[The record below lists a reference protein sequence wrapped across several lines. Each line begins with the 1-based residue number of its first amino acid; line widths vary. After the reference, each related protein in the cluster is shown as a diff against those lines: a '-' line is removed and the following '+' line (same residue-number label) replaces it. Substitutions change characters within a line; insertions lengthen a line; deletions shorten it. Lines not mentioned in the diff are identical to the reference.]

1 MLIAKLFWAP
11 CLGEPPFRFPFHLFR
26 LLSVNLSPICS
37 VFVSNLIVIWKR
49 EGSPH
54 LVSPLLVRCVFVATN
69 LLDQMP
75 RMEGK
80 HHCASPLLFPSY
92 ISNFEQLEK
101 ERAVTIVWVFFWS
114 DGDRSY
120 TNENHFSALLSASY
134 FFKVWTPQVFLHRSN
149 QIWIPQLWPQFP
161 KLADGDTLPLA
172 INTQT
177 TVATSLL
184 CLHNTTA
191 INTVAHT
198 ASPHCGSSRRRNT
211 NWNSFVAQI
220 TSGTLQLPIC
230 PQGGTRHH

>member
-1 MLIAKLFWAP
+1 
-11 CLGEPPFRFPFHLFR
+11 
-26 LLSVNLSPICS
+26 
-37 VFVSNLIVIWKR
+37 
-49 EGSPH
+49 
-54 LVSPLLVRCVFVATN
+54 
-69 LLDQMP
+69 MP

-80 HHCASPLLFPSY
+80 HHCASPLLFASY

-101 ERAVTIVWVFFWS
+101 ERAEYHRVSFLLVRWRPLLHKRESLFCTSLCFIFFQSLNTSSIFASIKSNMDSSAVTSVS
-114 DGDRSY
+114 
-120 TNENHFSALLSASY
+120 
-134 FFKVWTPQVFLHRSN
+134 
-149 QIWIPQLWPQFP
+149 QIGRW
-161 KLADGDTLPLA
+161 GNLPLA